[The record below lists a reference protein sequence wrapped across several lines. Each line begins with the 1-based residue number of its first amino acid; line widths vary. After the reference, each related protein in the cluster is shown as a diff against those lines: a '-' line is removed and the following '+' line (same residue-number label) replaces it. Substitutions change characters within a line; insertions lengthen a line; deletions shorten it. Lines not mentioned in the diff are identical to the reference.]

1 MVVWTFFVNNVLTKP
16 QYMIGLIVLVGYLLL
31 RRPWYDVVSGTIKA
45 IVGYMI
51 LSTGSSG
58 MISTL
63 KPILYGLGGRFGLN
77 AIIID
82 PYNGQN
88 AVQAAADAGDATI
101 GGQAFGQV
109 MILMAIAF
117 VMNLILVR
125 LNKITKLRA
134 VFTTGNVQI
143 QQASTAFWL
152 MLFALPALRS
162 QPTLTLILMAITLG
176 LYWAVGSNLLVGYTQ
191 SLTDGAGISLA
202 HQQMFGVFIS
212 TWLADKMG
220 KRDEKRRQQNPNKK
234 QSIWDTKLEDLEL
247 PGWMQIFNDNMV
259 CTALIMLIFFS
270 IILFVVGPDYLRSID
285 SNGAALTGDAIGGG
299 TALLK
304 ASDSFFFYI
313 LTTALSFAAN
323 LAILQLGVRTM
334 VAELTVSFKG
344 ISDKI
349 LPSAVPGVD
358 CAVSFSFGSPNAVTI
373 GFLFGALGE
382 IVAMILLIVLGSP
395 TIVIAGF
402 IPMFFDNATIALFA
416 NSKGGFKAA
425 VIFPFISGLLQIF
438 GSAFIATWTGLA
450 QYGGYLGMWDWAVLW
465 NIFTVVMK
473 FLSFGGLAVVI
484 IFLILIPQIQYRAD
498 KEYYFMEV
506 DDYEAYKAAKGIKGP
521 YDD

>member
-16 QYMIGLIVLVGYLLL
+16 QYMIGLIVLIGYLLL

-51 LSTGSSG
+51 LSTGSGG
-58 MISTL
+58 MINTL
-63 KPILYGLGGRFGLN
+63 RPILYGMSGRFGLN

-88 AVQAAADAGDATI
+88 AVQAAADAGDAVV

-109 MILMAIAF
+109 MLLMAIAF
-117 VMNLILVR
+117 VMNLVLVR

-152 MLFALPALRS
+152 ILFALPALRT
-162 QPTLTLILMAITLG
+162 QPTVTLIVMAVVLG

-191 SLTDGAGISLA
+191 ELTDGAGISLA

-212 TWLADKMG
+212 TWLAEKMG
-220 KRDEKRRQQNPNKK
+220 KRDEEKRKKNPNKK
-234 QSIWDTKLEDLEL
+234 PSVFDKKLEDLEL

-259 CTALIMLIFFS
+259 CTALIMLVFFS
-270 IILFVVGPDYLRSID
+270 IILVIVGKDYLVS
-285 SNGAALTGDAIGGG
+285 LE
-299 TALLK
+299 LL
-304 ASDSFFFYI
+304 AETDSFFFYI

-334 VAELTVSFKG
+334 VAELTMSFKG

-382 IVAMILLIVLGSP
+382 ILAMVILVLAGSP

-402 IPMFFDNATIALFA
+402 IPMFFDNATIALYA

-425 VIFPFISGLLQIF
+425 VIFPFLSGLLQIF

-450 QYGGYLGMWDWAVLW
+450 QYGGYLGMWDWAVVW
-465 NIFTVVMK
+465 PIFTVIMK
-473 FLSFGGLAVVI
+473 FLSFGGLAIVI
-484 IFLILIPQIQYRAD
+484 IILIAIPQLQYRAD

-506 DDYEAYKAAKGIKGP
+506 DDYEAYKEAKGIQGP
-521 YDD
+521 EW